1 VTALP
6 EPPSAV
12 SRLGRRPRLAWQ
24 RSYTAGV
31 LAAVLLVVYVIQ
43 SNGLSSI
50 ASLGVANVALPLALV
65 AVAETFVILTNGLD
79 LSVGSMLTLGN
90 VTLAWFVGHGHA
102 TSGIVLALAI
112 GAGAGLV
119 NGLIVNYM
127 RIAPL
132 IATLATMS
140 VFLGIALII
149 MPTPLGQVGDSEPF
163 PSWLSGWTAGAVGS
177 VPVAVIWLA
186 VAIVA
191 GWLVLRRTAFGI
203 HLQALGG
210 SEAASWEAGINVG
223 RTRILAY
230 VASGV
235 CSALAGIVLGGLT
248 ETGDATVGSVYLLEA
263 IAAMVVGGTALSGG
277 VGTLAGSVLG
287 AIVLSLVFSVLL
299 ASGLDANYQ
308 YIVSGAIVIGVL
320 LAHSLQSRLGAR
332 AGKRGRRPA
341 AEVEGAGA

>member
-1 VTALP
+1 MTAAP
-6 EPPSAV
+6 TTPSGV
-12 SRLGRRPRLAWQ
+12 SRLRRRPRLAWE
-24 RSYTAGV
+24 RSYTAAILVIV
-31 LAAVLLVVYVIQ
+31 LVVVYVIQ

-50 ASLGVANVALPLALV
+50 AALGIANVALPLALV

-90 VTLAWFVGHGHA
+90 VTLAWFVGHGHP
-102 TSGIVLALAI
+102 TSGVLLGLAI
-112 GAGAGLV
+112 GAGAGLI

-140 VFLGIALII
+140 IYLGIALII
-149 MPTPLGQVGDSEPF
+149 MPIPLGQVGDSAPF
-163 PSWLSGWTAGAVGS
+163 PSWLSSSTAGQIGPL
-177 VPVAVIWLA
+177 PVAVIWLA
-186 VAIVA
+186 VAIVV
-191 GWLVLRRTAFGI
+191 GWLLLRRTAFGI
-203 HLQALGG
+203 NLQALGG

-230 VASGV
+230 VASGIR
-235 CSALAGIVLGGLT
+235 SALGGIVLGGLT

-277 VGTLAGSVLG
+277 IGTLAGSVLG

-308 YIVSGAIVIGVL
+308 YIVSGAIVIGML
-320 LAHSLQSRLGAR
+320 FAHSLQSRLGEWSLRR
-332 AGKRGRRPA
+332 ARRPTA
-341 AEVEGAGA
+341 AVEQVGA